1 MGEEHYSEIYPGYP
15 ETHISKPPRPW
26 SADIVTFNKRMQGAP
41 EVPEYRTTRS
51 ETSHEKTSGKFTF
64 TLSAIILI
72 LHLFD

>member
-64 TLSAIILI
+64 ILPF
-72 LHLFD
+72 LQQSF